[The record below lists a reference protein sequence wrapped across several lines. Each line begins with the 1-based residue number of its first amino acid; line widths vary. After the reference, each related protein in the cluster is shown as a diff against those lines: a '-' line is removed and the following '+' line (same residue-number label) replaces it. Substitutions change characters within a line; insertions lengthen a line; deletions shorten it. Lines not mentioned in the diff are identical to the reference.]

1 LGDGMNGLF
10 NSLQQRCGVIGSAGR
25 RSVLRICNDSMPHT
39 KSLCANSKPTRDTPP
54 RFQSRGK
61 SICIDEMALVH
72 RSDNLKILHYKPRA
86 EMAATLSTPSSLPTA
101 MDLSDASSS
110 TGSSPPPMH
119 KAGAKRGR
127 PRLTEDAELAK
138 LVLSDH

>member
-10 NSLQQRCGVIGSAGR
+10 NNLPWRCGVIGSAGR
-25 RSVLRICNDSMPHT
+25 RSVLRICNETPYHT
-39 KSLCANSKPTRDTPP
+39 KSFVCQFQTTRDTPP

-72 RSDNLKILHYKPRA
+72 RSDNLKILHYRPPA

-138 LVLSDH
+138 LVLSNY